1 MKIPSTNTGQS
12 SPATL
17 SALRALPVG
26 IWALGFV
33 SMFMDIS
40 SELIHSLLPVF
51 MATVLGA
58 SMTTIGIIEGVAE
71 ATAAITKVFSGAMSD
86 YLGKRKWLAG
96 LGYGLAALTKPI
108 FPLATTIGWVFAARF
123 IDRIGKGIRG
133 APRDALVADIAPPEL
148 RGAAYGL
155 RQSLDSVGAFIGPLT
170 ALAFMVWLANDIRA
184 VLWIAVA
191 PAFVA
196 VALLVLGVK
205 DPERLGVN
213 PGIRSPLTFSDAKR
227 LPTRYWLIVLL
238 GAVFTLAR
246 FSEAF
251 LVLRAQ
257 DVGLTLGYVPLV
269 LIVMNVAYTATAYP
283 AGVAADQL
291 NQRMLLIVGLGM
303 LAVADLVLAATIS
316 PLLALTGAAL
326 WGIHMGL
333 TQGLFAKLVADNAPS
348 ELRGT
353 AFGIFN
359 LVSGS
364 ALLLASVIAGALWAA
379 FGAPAT
385 FLAGAAFAVL
395 ALLGLLAYP

>member
-1 MKIPSTNTGQS
+1 MKTPSENTGQS
-12 SPATL
+12 SSSRSVAF
-17 SALRALPVG
+17 RGLPVG
-26 IWALGFV
+26 IWSLGLV

-58 SMTTIGIIEGVAE
+58 SMTTIGLIEGVAE
-71 ATAAITKVFSGAMSD
+71 ATAAIVKVFSGAVSD

-108 FPLATTIGWVFAARF
+108 FPMATTIGWVFTARF

-133 APRDALVADIAPPEL
+133 APRDALVADIAPPER

-155 RQSLDSVGAFIGPLT
+155 RQSLDSLGAFIGPLT
-170 ALAFMVWLANDIRA
+170 AMAFMVWLGNDIRA

-205 DPERLGVN
+205 EPD
-213 PGIRSPLTFSDAKR
+213 RSEGNSGMRTPLTFANAR
-227 LPTRYWLIVLL
+227 QLPLRYWLIVLL
-238 GAVFTLAR
+238 GAIFTLAR

-257 DVGLTLGYVPLV
+257 DAGLTLGYLPLV
-269 LIVMNVAYTATAYP
+269 LIVMNVAYTATSYP
-283 AGVAADQL
+283 AGIAADRL
-291 NQRMLLIVGLGM
+291 DQRTLLIMGLGM
-303 LAVADLVLAATIS
+303 LVVADLILAATTS
-316 PLLALTGAAL
+316 PFPALTGAAL

-333 TQGLFAKLVADNAPS
+333 TQGLFAKLVADHAPS
-348 ELRGT
+348 GLRGT

-385 FLAGAAFAVL
+385 FLAGAALAALAVI
-395 ALLGLLAYP
+395 GLLICR